1 MKILIKVMSDSYKK
15 KWSEVMS
22 DCMIK
27 LPSCKR
33 NECDRI
39 FRVKLWE
46 SAMKIL
52 VKVMSDRYKNLYIE
66 L

>member
-1 MKILIKVMSDSYKK
+1 MA
-15 KWSEVMS
+15 
-22 DCMIK
+22 CMIE

-52 VKVMSDRYKNLYIE
+52 VKVMSDRHE
-66 L
+66 FFGVEW

>member
-1 MKILIKVMSDSYKK
+1 
-15 KWSEVMS
+15 MS

-27 LPSCKR
+27 LQSYNR

-46 SAMKIL
+46 SAMKSL
-52 VKVMSDRYKNLYIE
+52 VKVMSARHEFFYVE
-66 L
+66 W